1 MSAPHGDELVRDY
14 LARLRSALAV
24 LPADRR
30 EEIYGEVASHIEEQR
45 AALNDESDADVYNL
59 LERVGDPAVLAA
71 TASVDGDVGIDP
83 SAPRPQRIGAVEIL
97 ALVLTPL
104 LWPVGVILLWL
115 SPAWNVRDKLIGTLL
130 PPGGYP
136 ALFLLALPALLL
148 GSAET
153 RSASCVTIR
162 DAAGNLVSQ
171 TCNGAPPIPDW
182 QQTLITVGVIGGAI
196 LLLVLPILVGIY
208 LATRLNK
215 ARGVDRPA

>member
-14 LARLRSALAV
+14 LARLQSALAA

-30 EEIYGEVASHIEEQR
+30 EEIYGEVASHIDEQR
-45 AALNDESDADVYNL
+45 AALHDESDADVHNL
-59 LERVGDPAVLAA
+59 LERVGDPAALAA
-71 TASVDGDVGIDP
+71 TASADGEMGIDP
-83 SAPRPQRIGAVEIL
+83 STPLPQRVGAVEIL

-136 ALFLLALPALLL
+136 ALFFLAVPALLL

-153 RSASCVTIR
+153 RSDSCITIR
-162 DAAGNLVSQ
+162 DAAGNVVSQ
-171 TCNGAPPIPDW
+171 TCNGAAPLPDW
-182 QQTLITVGVIGGAI
+182 QQTLITVGVVGGAI
-196 LLLVLPILVGIY
+196 VLLVLPILVGIY

-215 ARGVDRPA
+215 ARAVVRP

>member
-14 LARLRSALAV
+14 LARLQSALAV

-30 EEIYGEVASHIEEQR
+30 EEIYGEVASHIDEQR
-45 AALNDESDADVYNL
+45 GALNDESDADVHNL

-71 TASVDGDVGIDP
+71 TASDDGEVGVDP
-83 SAPRPQRIGAVEIL
+83 STPQPQRVGAVEIL

-136 ALFLLALPALLL
+136 ALFFLAVPGLLL

-153 RSASCVTIR
+153 RSDSCITIR
-162 DAAGNLVSQ
+162 DAAGNVVSQ
-171 TCNGAPPIPDW
+171 TCNGAPPLPDW
-182 QQTLITVGVIGGAI
+182 QQTLITVGVVGGAI
-196 LLLVLPILVGIY
+196 VLLVLPILVGIY

-215 ARGVDRPA
+215 AHARVRP